1 MAGSYIKTYK
11 EAKKICSMVRNAESF
26 LETDEAEKNM
36 LGILARV
43 PIGFERYLCR
53 KFIASMVEG
62 GWLGSEC
69 SIAFG
74 MKGSKRYKQHIK

>member
-1 MAGSYIKTYK
+1 MVRSYIETYK
-11 EAKKICSMVRNAESF
+11 EVKKICSMVRNAGSF
-26 LETDEAEKNM
+26 LETDEAEKYM
-36 LGILARV
+36 LGILAIV
-43 PIGFERYLCR
+43 PISFEEYLCR

-74 MKGSKRYKQHIK
+74 MKRSKRYKQHIK